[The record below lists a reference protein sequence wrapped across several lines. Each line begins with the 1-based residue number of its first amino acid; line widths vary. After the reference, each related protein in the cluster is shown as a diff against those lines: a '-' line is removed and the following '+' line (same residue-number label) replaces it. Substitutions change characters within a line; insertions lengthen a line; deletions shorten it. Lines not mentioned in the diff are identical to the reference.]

1 MNSVVIA
8 LIAFACIF
16 GGILLGMFLQAA
28 LPEHH
33 LSGDTKDVVRVAS
46 ALVGTMAALVLG
58 LLISTAKNAYD
69 TRNSELAQVSADIVL
84 LDSLLRHY
92 GPETKDIRSLLR
104 HSVAATIERIWP
116 ANGTRGAVVDPPIS
130 PAEALYDKIGELQ
143 PSNEY
148 QRSLQT
154 QASAMMIGIGNTR
167 FLLFQQINSSIH
179 PAFLAVLVFWLTIIF
194 TSFGLFG
201 PRNATVM
208 AVLLV
213 CALSASSAIFLILDL
228 DQSFTGTLQASSAPL
243 RQALAH
249 LGP

>member
-1 MNSVVIA
+1 VNSLAIA
-8 LIAFACIF
+8 LIAFVCIF
-16 GGILLGMFLQAA
+16 GGILLGMFLRAA
-28 LPEHH
+28 LPAHQ

-69 TRNSELAQVSADIVL
+69 MRNSELAQVSADIVL

-92 GPETKDIRSLLR
+92 GPETKEIRSLLR
-104 HSVAATIERIWP
+104 LSVAATIERIWP
-116 ANGTRGAVVDPPIS
+116 ANGTRGTDVDPPIG
-130 PAEALYDKIGELQ
+130 PAEILYDKIGELQ

-154 QASAMMIGIGNTR
+154 QALAMMIGIGNSR
-167 FLLFQQINSSIH
+167 FLLIQEISSSIH
-179 PAFLAVLVFWLTIIF
+179 PVFLAVLVFWLTIIF
-194 TSFGLFG
+194 ASFGLLG
-201 PRNATVM
+201 PCNATVL

-228 DQSFTGTLQASSAPL
+228 DQAFTGTLQVSSTPL

>member
-1 MNSVVIA
+1 VSSVAIA
-8 LIAFACIF
+8 SIAFACIF
-16 GGILLGMFLQAA
+16 GGILLGMFLRTA

-33 LSGDTKDVVRVAS
+33 LSSDTKDVVRVAS

-84 LDSLLRHY
+84 LDSMLRHY
-92 GPETKDIRSLLR
+92 GPETKDIRSLPRL
-104 HSVAATIERIWP
+104 SVATTIERIWS
-116 ANGTRGAVVDPPIS
+116 ANGARDAGIDAPIS
-130 PAEALYDKIGELQ
+130 PAETLYDKIGELQ
-143 PSNEY
+143 PSSEY

-154 QASAMMIGIGNTR
+154 QALAMMIGIGNTR
-167 FLLFQQINSSIH
+167 FLLIQQIDSTIH

-194 TSFGLFG
+194 ASFGLFG

-213 CALSASSAIFLILDL
+213 CALSAASAIFLILDL
-228 DQSFTGTLQASSAPL
+228 DQAFTGTFQTSSAPL